1 VSRVGDGEGVAPV
14 RGSFASHVI
23 RLWRRR
29 RFLTVLGVALVL
41 SLGTLALSLTV
52 AAVPY
57 RDILI
62 NIGTSLLGVVATVLI
77 LEPLIERSRTP
88 EEIIHS
94 EFPYELFLQGVA
106 SSSRQIR
113 VLGAWPYVMDHP
125 WRQRFL
131 AGLSD
136 AVRRGVDVQILV
148 LDPGSKAAEQ
158 RARDLDNTFD
168 VASVISDVL
177 MAFWE
182 LSRSLPEQAADRLD
196 VRVYSLLP
204 PARMYRWDGRAIS
217 SFFPM
222 GNWVGSDIKHYETN
236 MNSRLAQF
244 VDEQFELVAR
254 DDDSTSLRDF
264 FRVTIDV
271 ATPESGFLTREPE
284 YAVDGD
290 KIYIAGQ
297 DVVQELYRLRAVEP
311 QVKVRQRIPQA
322 DLGDETLVLMPVGPE
337 DLARVRTLFHRKYG
351 GASPLQRHHSAL
363 LIAPRD

>member
-1 VSRVGDGEGVAPV
+1 
-14 RGSFASHVI
+14 
-23 RLWRRR
+23 
-29 RFLTVLGVALVL
+29 
-41 SLGTLALSLTV
+41 
-52 AAVPY
+52 
-57 RDILI
+57 I
-62 NIGTSLLGVVATVLI
+62 NIGASFLGVVATVLI

-106 SSSRQIR
+106 TSSRQIR
-113 VLGAWPYVMDHP
+113 ILGAWPYVMDHP
-125 WRQRFL
+125 WRERFL
-131 AGLSD
+131 TGLGA

-158 RARDLDNTFD
+158 RARDLDNKFD

-177 MAFWE
+177 MAFWD
-182 LSRSLPEQAADRLD
+182 LRRSLPEQAADRLEI
-196 VRVYSLLP
+196 RVYSLLP

-222 GNWVGSDIKHYETN
+222 GNWVGSDIKNYETN

-254 DDDSTSLRDF
+254 DDDSMSLRDF
-264 FRVTIDV
+264 FQLTIDV

-284 YAVDGD
+284 YVVDGD
-290 KIYIAGQ
+290 KVYIAGQ

-311 QVKVRQRIPQA
+311 QVKV
-322 DLGDETLVLMPVGPE
+322 
-337 DLARVRTLFHRKYG
+337 
-351 GASPLQRHHSAL
+351 
-363 LIAPRD
+363 